1 MSAYTITTRE
11 QLEAT
16 CPFAVGEP
24 NDAYAAYFDG
34 QSYLA
39 PVSTEQIA
47 IHNVTFEPGCHNWW
61 HIHHASSGG
70 GQLLICVAGE
80 GWYQEWG
87 KPIRKLVPG
96 DVVNIPAE
104 VKHWHGAAED
114 SWFAHL
120 AADVAGT
127 DCSNEW
133 CEPVGHLSRQP

>member
-1 MSAYTITTRE
+1 MSVHTITTRE

-47 IHNVTFEPGCHNWW
+47 IHNVTFEPGCRNWW

-87 KPIRKLVPG
+87 KPARKLVPG